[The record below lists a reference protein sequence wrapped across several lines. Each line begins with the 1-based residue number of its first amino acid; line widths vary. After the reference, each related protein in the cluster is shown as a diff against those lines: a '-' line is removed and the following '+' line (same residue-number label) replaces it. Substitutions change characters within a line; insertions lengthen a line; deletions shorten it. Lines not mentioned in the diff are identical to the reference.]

1 MIIFLLTMGNNKEEG
16 GHKNIPPL
24 MTKER
29 KTTILFWTPHI
40 LLSYITGHLRN
51 NMDLFFLL

>member
-16 GHKNIPPL
+16 GHKNIPPHD
-24 MTKER
+24 ER
-29 KTTILFWTPHI
+29 KEDDYILFWTPHI